1 MHGVPRQYQENS
13 EITQEVINSFEE
25 EDKKILTRAK
35 SITITSVK
43 WFSWCQDGDFKI
55 RYYLAPEE
63 ARLLLSKEATNYQS
77 IKHSNRHDQA
87 GFLKLRN
94 EKLSTQI

>member
-1 MHGVPRQYQENS
+1 MSNDFLGVKME
-13 EITQEVINSFEE
+13 
-25 EDKKILTRAK
+25 
-35 SITITSVK
+35 TS
-43 WFSWCQDGDFKI
+43 KI

-94 EKLSTQI
+94 EKLSTQL